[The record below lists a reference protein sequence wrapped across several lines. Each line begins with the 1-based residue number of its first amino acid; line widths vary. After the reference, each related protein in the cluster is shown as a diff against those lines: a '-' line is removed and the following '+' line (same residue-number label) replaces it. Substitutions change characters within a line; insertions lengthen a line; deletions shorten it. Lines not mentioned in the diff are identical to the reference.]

1 MFTIRSRRAASVA
14 LSAIAATAAMVLGAC
29 STPASTTPASTAGA
43 ATTGAPAADAGL
55 TAAKA
60 QVLASSTRP
69 TQINVKTPLTKPVP
83 AGKSIIFISCG
94 TPTCAQESDIIKS
107 ATDKLQWTLETI
119 NTDGSPEQ
127 NKSAWDTAVRKT
139 PTAILYT
146 ATDRTIID
154 SQLKAAAAANIFVS
168 ACCTIDPPKDGLN
181 YVIGDANT
189 NKVVGKDLAA
199 LAAVNN
205 NGSGSVLYVDLPVFP
220 ILGAVKGAYSDGL
233 STYCSACKTVSLDLT
248 LASIGKDAPDKIV
261 SSVRANPD
269 IKTVVL
275 SVDAIGI
282 GLPAA
287 LKAAGLSDKVYVVG
301 EGPVPS
307 TLTEIK
313 EGLRGPSNVFPYYES
328 MYSMVDAVARHVVG
342 DPVAPTGEPSNWVV
356 TKDTVPAGDSG
367 IFWLVTDGQAQFYKI
382 WGVS

>member
-1 MFTIRSRRAASVA
+1 MFTARSRRPARVAMSAVAAAAA
-14 LSAIAATAAMVLGAC
+14 LVLAACGSSSSSS
-29 STPASTTPASTAGA
+29 STPAPSGSDDAAGLAAAQAHVDQSIARPTEITITTPV
-43 ATTGAPAADAGL
+43 
-55 TAAKA
+55 AK
-60 QVLASSTRP
+60 P
-69 TQINVKTPLTKPVP
+69 IP

-94 TPTCAQESDIIKS
+94 TPTCAQESDIIKT

-146 ATDRTIID
+146 ATDRAIID
-154 SQLKAAAAANIFVS
+154 SQLKAADAAGIFVS
-168 ACCTIDPPKDGLN
+168 ACCTVDPIADGID
-181 YVIGDANT
+181 YVIGDATT
-189 NKVVGKDLAA
+189 NAVVGEDLAA

-205 NGSGSVLYVDLPVFP
+205 QGSGSTLYVDLPVFP
-220 ILGAVKGAYSDGL
+220 ILGAVKDAYNKALAEFSPAVK
-233 STYCSACKTVSLDLT
+233 SEVLDLT

-261 SSVRANPD
+261 SAVRANPD

-287 LKAAGLSDKVYVVG
+287 LKAAGLSEKVYVIG

-328 MYSMVDAVARHVVG
+328 MYSMVDAVVRHVVEEPITPLPG
-342 DPVAPTGEPSNWVV
+342 LPSNWVV
-356 TKDTVPAGDSG
+356 TKDNMPSDISTG
-367 IFWLVTDGQAQFYKI
+367 IFWLVEDGQEQFFKV
-382 WGVS
+382 WGVA